1 MLITL
6 ISILGSYFLQAVIDN
21 YIPNSLNNTLA
32 IVASGLLILYVFNS
46 MFNYARDFLLTI
58 LGQRLSIEIIL
69 GYIKHI
75 FELPME
81 FFATRKTGEIVSR
94 FNDASKII
102 DALASTVISMFLDV
116 GIVVIMGS
124 VLAIQNRTLFLITLG
139 CLPLYLLIVVAF
151 TKSFE
156 KLNNKQM
163 ESNAVLSSS
172 IIEDIQGIET
182 IKALNSEHE
191 RYQKIDGQFVDFLR
205 KSLDYTK
212 IDILQQALKTF
223 VHLALNVIILWIGAQ
238 LVMKNEISLGQLMAY
253 NALLAYFTDPL
264 QNIINLQPKLQSAQV
279 ANNRLNEVFLV
290 KGEFNAKKH
299 KLLADQLAGVITF
312 KDVSYCYGYGQNVLE
327 GINLTI
333 KEHEKLTIVGMS
345 GSGKSTLVKLLV
357 NFFEPT
363 TGSITFNEH
372 QIKNIDKHLL
382 RSYINYV
389 PQTPYVFSGTIME
402 NLTLGNRSDV
412 TEKDIFK
419 ACQLAMITEDIEK
432 MPLQYDTVLDEN
444 GGILSGG
451 QKQRIT
457 IARAIL
463 SPAKVLI
470 FDESTSG
477 LDAIT
482 EKKLIDNLMSLEDR
496 TIIFIAHRLAIAKR
510 TDNVLVLD
518 KGRIVEQGDHQTLM
532 NKNGYYASLVNS

>member
-1 MLITL
+1 M
-6 ISILGSYFLQAVIDN
+6 
-21 YIPNSLNNTLA
+21 
-32 IVASGLLILYVFNS
+32 
-46 MFNYARDFLLTI
+46 
-58 LGQRLSIEIIL
+58 
-69 GYIKHI
+69 
-75 FELPME
+75 
-81 FFATRKTGEIVSR
+81 
-94 FNDASKII
+94 
-102 DALASTVISMFLDV
+102 
-116 GIVVIMGS
+116 
-124 VLAIQNRTLFLITLG
+124 
-139 CLPLYLLIVVAF
+139 
-151 TKSFE
+151 
-156 KLNNKQM
+156 
-163 ESNAVLSSS
+163 
-172 IIEDIQGIET
+172 
-182 IKALNSEHE
+182 NSEHE

>member
-1 MLITL
+1 
-6 ISILGSYFLQAVIDN
+6 
-21 YIPNSLNNTLA
+21 
-32 IVASGLLILYVFNS
+32 